1 MQKKY
6 FLFFLLLIPVTAFA
20 QSSTVDDLLT
30 NFMNV
35 LTVVTRMMVP
45 LAMLY
50 FFYQLIQFINASRSG
65 ATTLA
70 KSKDTLI
77 YSGIILFVMVGIWTI
92 VGYVQQS
99 IGASVTNSDI
109 RQTPTMPTEL
119 PPQ

>member
-6 FLFFLLLIPVTAFA
+6 FLLGLLLIPATAFA
-20 QSSTVDDLLT
+20 VTGNVDDVLS

-35 LTVVTRMMVP
+35 VTTVTKMMVP

-50 FFYQLIQFINASRSG
+50 FFYQLILFINASRSG

-77 YSGIILFVMVGIWTI
+77 YSGIILFVMLGVWTI

-99 IGASVTNSDI
+99 IGTSVTNSDI
-109 RQTPTMPTEL
+109 RQTPSIPTEL
-119 PPQ
+119 PTQ